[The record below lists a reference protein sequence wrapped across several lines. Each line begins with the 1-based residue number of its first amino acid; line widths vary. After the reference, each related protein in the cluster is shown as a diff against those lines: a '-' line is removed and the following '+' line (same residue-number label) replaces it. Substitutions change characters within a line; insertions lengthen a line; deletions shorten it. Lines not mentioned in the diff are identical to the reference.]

1 MGRVLAVDPG
11 TARVGVA
18 ISDPLGIAAQPLE
31 VVPAASAVERIAR
44 LCEELDVEEVIV
56 GLPVTEKGEETESAV
71 LARRLAAEI
80 ETATGLVVTTVDE
93 RYTTRIADS
102 VMIEAGTRRRKRKE
116 TVDKVA
122 AAVLLRGYLDRRGDE
137 R

>member
-18 ISDPLGIAAQPLE
+18 ISDPLGITAQPLE

>member
-11 TARVGVA
+11 TTRVGLA
-18 ISDPLGIAAQPLE
+18 ISDPLGLTAQPLE
-31 VVPAASAVERIAR
+31 VVPADSAVEHVAR

-56 GLPVTEKGEETESAV
+56 GLPVTEKGEEKESAV
-71 LARRLAAEI
+71 MARRMAADI
-80 ETATGLVVTTVDE
+80 ESATGLVVTTVDE

-102 VMIEAGTRRRKRKE
+102 VMLEAGTRRRKRRNA
-116 TVDKVA
+116 VDKVA
-122 AAVLLRGYLDRRGDE
+122 AAVLLRGYLDRPGEE